1 MRPDAYEDEA
11 RVANKRKAEAV
22 ALAAAAKIRS
32 VWFTPGHH
40 DLHLESPERVADLL
54 LQGLRDGFFE

>member
-1 MRPDAYEDEA
+1 ME
-11 RVANKRKAEAV
+11 NKRRGEAA
-22 ALAAAAKIRS
+22 ALAAGGQIRS

-54 LQGLRDGFFE
+54 LQGLRDGFFA

>member
-1 MRPDAYEDEA
+1 M
-11 RVANKRKAEAV
+11 ANKRRAEAQ
-22 ALAAAAKIRS
+22 ALATAAKIRS

-54 LQGLRDGFFE
+54 LQGLSDGFFE